1 MPPQQVC
8 CLLRL
13 EVRGSATGVGAV
25 CRAMV
30 LLGYLDVEAGR
41 LFGGRA
47 NNHHLRKLFTDVG
60 GFLKQG
66 KQAQQQ
72 VSTASACSSYALC
85 QAVPASS
92 WTQITRKQLV

>member
-1 MPPQQVC
+1 M
-8 CLLRL
+8 
-13 EVRGSATGVGAV
+13 
-25 CRAMV
+25 

-72 VSTASACSSYALC
+72 VSAALAFAS
-85 QAVPASS
+85 
-92 WTQITRKQLV
+92 